1 MDLRKAAED
10 EIGEIFSNG
19 EPINWNYW
27 ASLKTIEPRQ
37 AAILAHSIDPIKWED
52 GTFENGQWPD
62 SLKTKIQYLHVWLSD
77 RADSYTLPSLVAAL
91 GEGSTPCGMK
101 EAIQVRKVDATQQ
114 AAPAAQDGQNSANWK
129 DQVREIAD
137 ELDAKDKANGVE
149 SSVRDMSGRVART
162 AIDRGI
168 KGPQGQLTAGNILR
182 EALQGGRWSRR
193 HRKP

>member
-1 MDLRKAAED
+1 MDLRKAADD

-19 EPINWNYW
+19 EPINWSYW
-27 ASLKTIEPRQ
+27 ASLKKIEPRQ

-101 EAIQVRKVDATQQ
+101 EGAQLHAPQQVETVKPVQRT
-114 AAPAAQDGQNSANWK
+114 AAQDAAILNAITQAGYDPLALPKNEAGKSGAK
-129 DQVREIAD
+129 AEIRKA
-137 ELDAKDKANGVE
+137 LDGNPLFVGATVFDKAWDRLRSNE
-149 SSVRDMSGRVART
+149 DIRD
-162 AIDRGI
+162 
-168 KGPQGQLTAGNILR
+168 K
-182 EALQGGRWSRR
+182 
-193 HRKP
+193 K